1 MKTAKFS
8 PANLSPFTVFLI
20 STWLKY
26 LNARVVISIK
36 KKSELAIIDRSAFVK
51 VKYFKKLIHKRLP
64 LASYTTAKQMML

>member
-1 MKTAKFS
+1 MKTANFS

-36 KKSELAIIDRSAFVK
+36 KKSELAIIDRSTFVK
-51 VKYFKKLIHKRLP
+51 VKYFKKLIQKITV
-64 LASYTTAKQMML
+64 SYTTAKQMML